1 MQNPRRSKSGGGFSH
16 ERSNLNPINPP
27 EPTRSSDAEVKCFLD
42 TYAQGRIA
50 EAAEFAK
57 TLTERHPQD
66 GFGWKAYGAM
76 LQVLGQTAQAVAAME
91 HAAKLLPDDPEAHN
105 NLGTGYK
112 SLARLEDSEASY
124 RRALALSPEFPEAW
138 CNLGLTLATLGRHAE
153 ALASFERADA
163 LKPDWPKV
171 ASGKCFLFYEMG
183 RFPEAEALATAALEA
198 GRWDINTFGILASL
212 RRMSAAD
219 RPWLEQAEAVLK
231 QGLIPYH
238 ELGLRYLMGK
248 FCDDI
253 GEHDRAFAH
262 YQIANRLKRA
272 LKGHWNRDYWAQRV
286 EQIMTLF
293 PARQANSKPP
303 TNNSAPTPVLIVGMP
318 RSGTSLI
325 EQILSSHPQVFGA
338 GELKYWGEQG
348 ERYLQNADGTQ
359 LDALG
364 KAYLQH
370 LHDLAP
376 TARCITD
383 KMPSNS
389 MWLGMIH
396 AALPQVR
403 ILHLKRN
410 PVDTGLSIHFQ
421 NFLHGHN
428 YSTDLEDIAAEY
440 RLYHHLMTHWQQVL
454 PAESILDVPYE
465 AVVEDQAGWSRKIIE
480 FIGLEWDE
488 RCLDFHQ
495 TERRVGTASN
505 WQARQPIYKTSK
517 ERWRNYEQH
526 VGPLLPLLE
535 LYKPAQE
542 RNTAVPPAPTFTRN
556 EP

>member
-91 HAAKLLPDDPEAHN
+91 HAARLLPDDPEAHN

-183 RFPEAEALATAALEA
+183 RFSEAEALATAALEA

-212 RRMSAAD
+212 RRMTAAD

-286 EQIMTLF
+286 EQEINA
-293 PARQANSKPP
+293 PHREVARRQA
-303 TNNSAPTPVLIVGMP
+303 L
-318 RSGTSLI
+318 
-325 EQILSSHPQVFGA
+325 
-338 GELKYWGEQG
+338 
-348 ERYLQNADGTQ
+348 
-359 LDALG
+359 
-364 KAYLQH
+364 
-370 LHDLAP
+370 LHARDCARRVD
-376 TARCITD
+376 TARSEWVRRFDRASRAELERVPAWLRCQRAVGAAIRGPPD
-383 KMPSNS
+383 PSS
-389 MWLGMIH
+389 
-396 AALPQVR
+396 
-403 ILHLKRN
+403 
-410 PVDTGLSIHFQ
+410 
-421 NFLHGHN
+421 
-428 YSTDLEDIAAEY
+428 
-440 RLYHHLMTHWQQVL
+440 LYCW
-454 PAESILDVPYE
+454 
-465 AVVEDQAGWSRKIIE
+465 
-480 FIGLEWDE
+480 
-488 RCLDFHQ
+488 
-495 TERRVGTASN
+495 
-505 WQARQPIYKTSK
+505 
-517 ERWRNYEQH
+517 
-526 VGPLLPLLE
+526 
-535 LYKPAQE
+535 
-542 RNTAVPPAPTFTRN
+542 
-556 EP
+556 